1 MNKDSIRNS
10 LKVALGA
17 MLALQAFGTSAQT
30 SGGHISETY
39 VLNWNAT
46 LYYQDSSGRFQTR
59 TWTSQDIVAKFL
71 SDRGIPY
78 SSGYTLV
85 YRPDKRDTVVI
96 KISDPAPYTFTPA
109 DFLQFQDTFTDFP
122 NFNNTWTLKQACI
135 NDEYHNGQV
144 LGSLVGWEYSV
155 KNSSGYRS
163 SYSFS
168 GTFQY
173 ATSDATVNGPA
184 GVYSG
189 YFSTGSKI
197 WSHDY

>member
-1 MNKDSIRNS
+1 MNLKDSRKGYWKMAI
-10 LKVALGA
+10 VGAL
-17 MLALQAFGTSAQT
+17 LVLQSFGMSAQT

-78 SSGYTLV
+78 STAYTLV
-85 YRPDKRDTVVI
+85 YRPDKRDTAVI

-109 DFLQFQDTFTDFP
+109 DFLQIQDNYTDFP
-122 NFNNTWTLKQACI
+122 NFNNTWTLKQASI
-135 NDEYHNGQV
+135 NDENHTPPI
-144 LGSLVGWEYSV
+144 GSLVRWESSV

-163 SYSFS
+163 GYSFS

-173 ATSDATVNGPA
+173 ATADATVNGPA

-189 YFSTGSKI
+189 YFSTGAKI
-197 WSHDY
+197 WSP